1 MNSSKMTSYIIDKP
15 HFLNFCHSLYDNIHG
30 KEKINAIFDVPENQ
44 LSIIM
49 EIYCRNFMSRI
60 IKISNFIN
68 ENTEIKDNLA
78 SSFYVNA
85 FQHYLKI

>member
-1 MNSSKMTSYIIDKP
+1 MESNKIDKQ
-15 HFLNFCHSLYDNIHG
+15 HFLNFCHGLYDKLHG
-30 KEKINAIFDVPENQ
+30 KEKINKIFDVPEPQ

-49 EIYCRNFMSRI
+49 EIYCRNFMSRL
-60 IKISNFIN
+60 IKIRNFIN

-85 FQHYLKI
+85 FQHYLQIGP

>member
-1 MNSSKMTSYIIDKP
+1 MNSSKISSYKVDKS
-15 HFLNFCHSLYDNIHG
+15 HFLNFCHGLYDNLHG
-30 KEKINAIFDVPENQ
+30 KEKINAIFDIPEPQ
-44 LSIIM
+44 LSMIM
-49 EIYCRNFMSRI
+49 EIYCRNFMSRL
-60 IKISNFIN
+60 IKIGNFIN

>member
-1 MNSSKMTSYIIDKP
+1 MASYKIDKE
-15 HFLNFCHSLYDNIHG
+15 HFLKFCHELYDKLHG
-30 KEKINAIFDVPENQ
+30 KEKINAIFDIPESQ
-44 LSIIM
+44 LCIMM
-49 EIYCRNFMSRI
+49 EIYCQNFMSRL
-60 IKISNFIN
+60 IKINNFIN

>member
-1 MNSSKMTSYIIDKP
+1 MASNKIDKE
-15 HFLNFCHSLYDNIHG
+15 HFLNFCHGLYDNIHG
-30 KEKINAIFDVPENQ
+30 KEKIDTIFNISEEQ
-44 LSIIM
+44 ICIIM
-49 EIYCRNFMSRI
+49 EIYCQNFMTRL
-60 IKISNFIN
+60 IKINKYIN